1 MEQLQ
6 LSRLSAKFKRNV
18 SLQHTTKYNLWH
30 AHVKMVTKMKDKN
43 RKKSETE
50 KKLWSSGTIK
60 EEKVI
65 RKMASKGDHR
75 KTRAQ
80 VKEAERYKTI
90 DTSKKRELLREP
102 TNNYYTSKNKTID
115 SSIEQFKMKWRKVLI
130 INIFR
135 M

>member
-1 MEQLQ
+1 
-6 LSRLSAKFKRNV
+6 
-18 SLQHTTKYNLWH
+18 
-30 AHVKMVTKMKDKN
+30 MKDKN

-50 KKLWSSGTIK
+50 TKLWNSGTIK

-80 VKEAERYKTI
+80 VKEAERYKTM